1 MRSEIMNHLDTNI
14 DYWYYLRENPI
25 WHRILSRHP
34 EQLKAFF
41 ADYKVGRK
49 KRVIDKIDD
58 LNALIN
64 LAEGFL
70 KR

>member
-1 MRSEIMNHLDTNI
+1 MRSEIMNQLDTNI

-34 EQLKAFF
+34 EKLKAFF

>member
-1 MRSEIMNHLDTNI
+1 MRSEIMNQLDTNI

-64 LAEGFL
+64 LAERYI

>member
-1 MRSEIMNHLDTNI
+1 MRSEIMNQLDTNI

-41 ADYKVGRK
+41 ADYKVCRK

>member
-1 MRSEIMNHLDTNI
+1 MRSEIMNQLDTNI

-25 WHRILSRHP
+25 WHRILSPHP

>member
-1 MRSEIMNHLDTNI
+1 MRSEIMNQLDTNI

-49 KRVIDKIDD
+49 KRVIDKIDY

>member
-1 MRSEIMNHLDTNI
+1 MRSEIMNQLDTNI

-64 LAEGFL
+64 WL
-70 KR
+70 KDF

>member
-1 MRSEIMNHLDTNI
+1 MRSEIMNQLDTNI

-49 KRVIDKIDD
+49 KRVIDKIDF

>member
-1 MRSEIMNHLDTNI
+1 MRSEIMNQLDTNI

-49 KRVIDKIDD
+49 KRVIYKIDD